1 MAEEETSSNAPAAP
15 VDDDGGREAARSARL
30 VRIEAAHE
38 AAADLRDNPERARD
52 RARVRTRIKRMGIVG
67 DPFRMPARLPRPY
80 GRGTFLT
87 GHLMAAFRK
96 RWSKP

>member
-1 MAEEETSSNAPAAP
+1 MAEEETSNAPAAP

-30 VRIEAAHE
+30 VRIEAAD
-38 AAADLRDNPERARD
+38 DLRDNPERARD

-96 RWSKP
+96 RWSQP